1 MNNNIEVKSS
11 NDYCNC
17 NLLCLPCV
25 GIFMGCEEC
34 LKYLFIYVC
43 CCPCWVHDKIAVTD
57 E

>member
-17 NLLCLPCV
+17 KLVCLPCV
-25 GIFMGCEEC
+25 AAFMGCEEC

-43 CCPCWVHDKIAVTD
+43 CCPCWLHEKIAVTD

>member
-11 NDYCNC
+11 NCNC
-17 NLLCLPCV
+17 NLLCVPCV
-25 GIFMGCEEC
+25 AAFMGCEEC